1 MSARGFKGH
10 RSRSKRAL
18 CLALVCSMF
27 ALYVQ
32 PGFSATLPA
41 VRINGQLLQ
50 LSSPPNQFI
59 VRDSAGS
66 AGMNFTCSQ
75 LGCQVLWG
83 IGDPDGQL
91 FVVQAPGMLDSGL
104 FLAQLL
110 AANGVTD
117 AELDQTVNTL
127 AATMGSMPSYATD
140 KTPVSYYG
148 ATVWEGYLLQ
158 TPNQIVR
165 TSETQSTFGVSG
177 SGAKVAMIDT
187 GIDPNNA
194 ILKPHLVDG
203 YDFTRNT
210 DGGSEMGDITQSTAG
225 VVDGSQ
231 SGALNQSTA
240 GVVDGSQSGALNQ
253 STAGVVDGSQ
263 SGGLNQSTAGVV
275 DGSSQPA
282 TLNQSTA
289 GVVDQSTAGVIDQ
302 AKYSAFGHGT
312 MTAGIVHLVAPSA
325 WLMPLKAFKA
335 NGTGYAS
342 DVLRA
347 IYYAVNHQAKIIS
360 MSFEFTSPSLELA
373 NAINYATTQNVIC
386 VGSAGND
393 GTMTVVYPS
402 GLPNVIDVASTSNTN
417 TPSSFS
423 NYGTPPV
430 WLSAPGEAVMT
441 TYPYGTYA
449 VGWGTSFSAPFVSG
463 TVALMV
469 DVAPWS
475 SYFLNQTT
483 AAQALSHA
491 QPIGQ
496 PQYGFGV
503 LDTYQAI
510 QAWKI
515 SLDVDFSLYCS
526 TGSCQASL
534 SAQ

>member
-1 MSARGFKGH
+1 MNASGFTDRCNKA
-10 RSRSKRAL
+10 KNAL
-18 CLALVCSMF
+18 CIALVCSMF
-27 ALYVQ
+27 ALFVPQGIAQINVQ
-32 PGFSATLPA
+32 WFHQ
-41 VRINGQLLQ
+41 V
-50 LSSPPNQFI
+50 SPPSQFI

-66 AGMNFTCSQ
+66 SGINLTCAL
-75 LGCQVLWG
+75 LGCQVLRG

-91 FVVQAPGMLDSGL
+91 FVVQARGILDSAV

-110 AANGVTD
+110 SANGVSD

-127 AATMGSMPSYATD
+127 AATMGTMPSYATD
-140 KTPVSYYG
+140 ETPVSYYG

-165 TSETQSTFGVSG
+165 TAETQSAFGVSG
-177 SGAKVAMIDT
+177 SGATVALIDT
-187 GIDPNNA
+187 GVDPNNA
-194 ILKPHLVDG
+194 ILKPQLVGG

-210 DGGSEMGDITQSTAG
+210 DGGSEMGDLAQSTAG
-225 VVDGSQ
+225 VVDGQSQ
-231 SGALNQSTA
+231 PAKLSQSTA
-240 GVVDGSQSGALNQ
+240 GVI
-253 STAGVVDGSQ
+253 
-263 SGGLNQSTAGVV
+263 
-275 DGSSQPA
+275 
-282 TLNQSTA
+282 
-289 GVVDQSTAGVIDQ
+289 DQSTAGVIDQ
-302 AKYSAFGHGT
+302 QKYSAFGHGT

-325 WLMPLKAFKA
+325 WLMPLKAFNA

-347 IYYAVNHQAKIIS
+347 IYYAVNHRAKIIS
-360 MSFEFTSPSLELA
+360 MSFEFTSPSLEIA
-373 NAINYATTQNVIC
+373 NAINYATSKNLIC

-393 GTMTVVYPS
+393 GSMTIVYPS

-441 TYPYGTYA
+441 TYPFGTYA

-483 AAQALSHA
+483 AAQALSNA
-491 QPIGQ
+491 QPI
-496 PQYGFGV
+496 PETQYGFGV
-503 LDTYQAI
+503 LDTYQAV
-510 QAWKI
+510 QAWKL
-515 SLDVDFSLYCS
+515 SLAVDFSLYCS
-526 TGSCQASL
+526 TDSCQTSL
-534 SAQ
+534 SVQ

>member
-1 MSARGFKGH
+1 MNASGFTDRCNKA
-10 RSRSKRAL
+10 KNAL
-18 CLALVCSMF
+18 CIALVCSMF
-27 ALYVQ
+27 ALFVPQ
-32 PGFSATLPA
+32 GIAQ
-41 VRINGQLLQ
+41 INGQLFHQ
-50 LSSPPNQFI
+50 ASPPSQFI

-66 AGMNFTCSQ
+66 AGINFTCLL
-75 LGCQVLWG
+75 LGCQVLRA

-91 FVVQAPGMLDSGL
+91 FVVQAHGLLNSGV
-104 FLAQLL
+104 FLALL
-110 AANGVTD
+110 LSANGVSG
-117 AELDQTVNTL
+117 AEPDQTVNTL
-127 AATMGSMPSYATD
+127 AATMGTMPSYATD
-140 KTPVSYYG
+140 ETPVSYYG
-148 ATVWEGYLLQ
+148 ATVWEGYVLQ

-165 TSETQSTFGVSG
+165 TAETQSAFGVSG
-177 SGAKVAMIDT
+177 SGATVALIDT
-187 GIDPNNA
+187 GVDPNNA
-194 ILKPHLVDG
+194 VLKSQLVDG

-210 DGGSEMGDITQSTAG
+210 DGGSEMADLTQSTAG
-225 VVDGSQ
+225 VI
-231 SGALNQSTA
+231 
-240 GVVDGSQSGALNQ
+240 
-253 STAGVVDGSQ
+253 
-263 SGGLNQSTAGVV
+263 

-282 TLNQSTA
+282 KLNQSTA

-302 AKYSAFGHGT
+302 QKYSAFGHGT

-325 WLMPLKAFKA
+325 WLMPLKAFNA

-347 IYYAVNHQAKIIS
+347 VYYAVNHQAKIIS

-373 NAINYATTQNVIC
+373 NAINYATSKNLIC

-393 GTMTVVYPS
+393 GSMTIVYPS

-441 TYPYGTYA
+441 TYPFGTYA

-475 SYFLNQTT
+475 GYFLNQTT
-483 AAQALSHA
+483 AAQALSNA
-491 QPIGQ
+491 QPI
-496 PQYGFGV
+496 PETQYGFGV

-510 QAWKI
+510 QAWKL

-526 TGSCQASL
+526 ADSCQTSL
-534 SAQ
+534 SVQ